1 VSDEPHTVFAKKK
14 HNSETTSSSN
24 SKSSSK
30 PSDSSSRSNDG
41 SSKSSGTTPTTTP
54 CSDGSEPVK
63 GKCPT
68 TTTPT
73 TTTTDTTT
81 TTPTTTPCSDGSEPV
96 KGKCPTTTPSSSST
110 KKSQTNLSQSAVNLA
125 TNQIINSPGSTIMNQ
140 QTIKQSVKINNQVN
154 NIIRRTV
161 SASSTSTSSS
171 TPPQAAEKPLT
182 NVITVKLAKSSM
194 SRNAYLPL
202 ADVSPYHLIG
212 GHITANIPT
221 NQLNIVVAQLAS
233 TTGVVQHAV
242 IVDLG
247 KTQISNTF
255 QTDLGSEI
263 SGTNP
268 FTGKHDDI
276 SNITNLFLWNN
287 GNQPATFDDAN
298 GVTIDL
304 IYK

>member
-1 VSDEPHTVFAKKK
+1 MPG
-14 HNSETTSSSN
+14 
-24 SKSSSK
+24 
-30 PSDSSSRSNDG
+30 DSSSGSNDG
-41 SSKSSGTTPTTTP
+41 SSKSGGTTPTTTP
-54 CSDGSEPVK
+54 CPDGSEPVK

-68 TTTPT
+68 TTAA
-73 TTTTDTTT
+73 TTT
-81 TTPTTTPCSDGSEPV
+81 TTPCPDGSEPV
-96 KGKCPTTTPSSSST
+96 KGKCPTTTAATTTTTPTTTPSSSST
-110 KKSQTNLSQSAVNLA
+110 KKSQTNVSQSAVNQA
-125 TNQIINSPGSTIMNQ
+125 TNQIINSPGSSIINQ

-154 NIIRRTV
+154 NIIRRTI
-161 SASSTSTSSS
+161 SPSSSTSTSSS
-171 TPPQAAEKPLT
+171 VTTSQGAEKPLT

-233 TTGVVQHAV
+233 NGVIQHAV

-247 KTQISNTF
+247 KTQISNTY

>member
-1 VSDEPHTVFAKKK
+1 
-14 HNSETTSSSN
+14 
-24 SKSSSK
+24 
-30 PSDSSSRSNDG
+30 
-41 SSKSSGTTPTTTP
+41 
-54 CSDGSEPVK
+54 VK

-68 TTTPT
+68 ATTATTATATTPPT
-73 TTTTDTTT
+73 TTT
-81 TTPTTTPCSDGSEPV
+81 PGSS
-96 KGKCPTTTPSSSST
+96 GT
-110 KKSQTNLSQSAVNLA
+110 KKSQTNVSQSAVNVA
-125 TNQIINSPGSTIMNQ
+125 TNQIINSPGSTIINQ
-140 QTIKQSVKINNQVN
+140 QTIRQSVKINNQVN
-154 NIIRRTV
+154 NIIRKTI
-161 SASSTSTSSS
+161 SPSSSTSTSSS
-171 TPPQAAEKPLT
+171 STTAQAAEKPLT

-233 TTGVVQHAV
+233 SGVIQHAV

-247 KTQISNTF
+247 KTQISNTY

>member
-1 VSDEPHTVFAKKK
+1 V
-14 HNSETTSSSN
+14 
-24 SKSSSK
+24 
-30 PSDSSSRSNDG
+30 
-41 SSKSSGTTPTTTP
+41 
-54 CSDGSEPVK
+54 
-63 GKCPT
+63 
-68 TTTPT
+68 
-73 TTTTDTTT
+73 
-81 TTPTTTPCSDGSEPV
+81 
-96 KGKCPTTTPSSSST
+96 
-110 KKSQTNLSQSAVNLA
+110 SQSAVNVA
-125 TNQIINSPGSTIMNQ
+125 TNQIINSPGSSIINQ

-154 NIIRRTV
+154 NIIRRTI
-161 SASSTSTSSS
+161 SPSSSTSTSSS
-171 TPPQAAEKPLT
+171 VTTSQGAEKPLT

-221 NQLNIVVAQLAS
+221 NQLNIIVAQLAS
-233 TTGVVQHAV
+233 TGVIQHAV
-242 IVDLG
+242 IVDLA
-247 KTQISNTF
+247 KTQISNTY